1 LKNTQI
7 DISRDTRA
15 FSMKWRETTDE
26 QPQLSPF
33 ENAAK
38 SFLKSN
44 PQLVPKFYSS
54 SLLKTLVDAMRQS
67 LPTTT
72 AASICFKR
80 LVANG
85 LPRTDGKSDEDDH
98 RAAVDRAQANL
109 DKAIAEAEAVPLTP
123 AELEYFGSLSQRE
136 LSSKY
141 YGEDGSALNEFA
153 VRYVRTDLQDQR
165 ATHRIEH

>member
-1 LKNTQI
+1 
-7 DISRDTRA
+7 
-15 FSMKWRETTDE
+15 MKWRETTDE
-26 QPQLSPF
+26 QPQLIAVRKRSEKF
-33 ENAAK
+33 SKIK
-38 SFLKSN
+38 SATRS
-44 PQLVPKFYSS
+44 KFYSS

-80 LVANG
+80 LVANN